1 MNSITKPLRF
11 RSSVIFL
18 VMAVFLIGLTG
29 CSNSP
34 KSETTSSSKG
44 SITQPTHACSAAESG
59 GGSAWIKGQL
69 KAFGDSSPK
78 VAYSYAS
85 EKFRSETSLENFIS
99 VIRNQYSMLLDL
111 KSYDV
116 GQCTKSEGYFL
127 FEVSL
132 VDNADFKYTMRYV
145 LSYVNKRWGVEG
157 AAVYSNAN

>member
-1 MNSITKPLRF
+1 MQSIKKPRL
-11 RSSVIFL
+11 FL
-18 VMAVFLIGLTG
+18 NTTSFLCIAVLLTGLVG
-29 CSNSP
+29 CSNST
-34 KSETTSSSKG
+34 KNETTSSSKG
-44 SITQPTHACSAAESG
+44 LITQPTPACSATEFG

-69 KAFGDSSPK
+69 KAFGDSSPN

-132 VDNADFKYTMRYV
+132 VDKADFKYTMRYV
-145 LSYVNKRWGVEG
+145 LSYVKERWGVEG

>member
-1 MNSITKPLRF
+1 MKSIKKPRF
-11 RSSVIFL
+11 FLNATSFLCISVL
-18 VMAVFLIGLTG
+18 LIGLVG
-29 CSNSP
+29 CSNSTT
-34 KSETTSSSKG
+34 KETTSSSKG
-44 SITQPTHACSAAESG
+44 PITQPTPACSAAESG